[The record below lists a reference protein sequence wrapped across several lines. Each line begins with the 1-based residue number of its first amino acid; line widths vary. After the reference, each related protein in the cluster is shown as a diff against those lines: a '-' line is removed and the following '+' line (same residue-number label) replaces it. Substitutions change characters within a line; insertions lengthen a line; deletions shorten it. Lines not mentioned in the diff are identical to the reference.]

1 METDSLLALI
11 RSAYRPEEYP
21 ALHDQIDRWQKE
33 RPLAGLR
40 ILDATPIFRNTLV
53 KYRALQASGAL
64 LSVGL
69 SDAIACDPAIV
80 DCIRANGIPVV
91 RPSDP
96 ERQAFDL
103 ILDCA
108 GAFAGWNPVYGF
120 VELTRSG
127 VPRYA
132 HSSKPVYVADSG
144 RIKRIET
151 MLGTGESYFRT
162 MAQLGYAKWKDRRLV
177 VFGSGKVGSGIVLYA
192 HRHDAR
198 ISIVTEPQ
206 TLSAAIRK
214 LADEVIDCR
223 DASAVGHAVR
233 GAYAVVTATG
243 HKGAFQ
249 ECCPEEAWRPR
260 DPARA
265 GAERKKDPEFH
276 PRGAHAP
283 EIHRRHPGPAQRRGP
298 LPGDP
303 SRSPGVA
310 GARTRD
316 GEQAAA
322 SQHPRRGGRRGD
334 RPAARA
340 HAGASVARCAAV
352 RPVVAPVPQPVLPQT
367 AGP

>member
-151 MLGTGESYFRT
+151 MLGTGESYFRA
-162 MAQLGYAKWKDRRLV
+162 MAQFGYAKWKDRRLV

-192 HRHDAR
+192 HRHGAR

-206 TLSAAIRK
+206 ILSAAIRK

-233 GAYAVVTATG
+233 EAYAVVTATG

-249 ECCPEEAWRPR
+249 ECCPEEAWRRSEALMANMGVEDEFGPGIPPER
-260 DPARA
+260 VLNEKKTLNFILEEPTHLKYIDATLALHNEGALCLATRPEARGLLA
-265 GAERKKDPEFH
+265 P
-276 PRGAHAP
+276 AP
-283 EIHRRHPGPAQRRGP
+283 ETENRLLQVSIRE
-298 LPGDP
+298 
-303 SRSPGVA
+303 GVA
-310 GARTRD
+310 GEEIAQLLEHTP
-316 GEQAAA
+316 E
-322 SQHPRRGGRRGD
+322 
-334 RPAARA
+334 RP
-340 HAGASVARCAAV
+340 
-352 RPVVAPVPQPVLPQT
+352 
-367 AGP
+367 

>member
-1 METDSLLALI
+1 METDSLFALI

-53 KYRALQASGAL
+53 KYRALQVSGAL

-151 MLGTGESYFRT
+151 MLGTGESYFRA
-162 MAQLGYAKWKDRRLV
+162 MAQFGYAKWKDRRLV

-192 HRHDAR
+192 HRHGAR

-249 ECCPEEAWRPR
+249 ECCPEEAWRRSEALMANMGVEDEFGPGIPPER
-260 DPARA
+260 VLNEKKTLNFILEEPTHLKYIDATLALHNEGALCLATRPEARGLLA
-265 GAERKKDPEFH
+265 P
-276 PRGAHAP
+276 AP
-283 EIHRRHPGPAQRRGP
+283 ETENRLLQVSIRE
-298 LPGDP
+298 
-303 SRSPGVA
+303 GVA
-310 GARTRD
+310 GEEIAQLLEHTP
-316 GEQAAA
+316 E
-322 SQHPRRGGRRGD
+322 
-334 RPAARA
+334 RP
-340 HAGASVARCAAV
+340 
-352 RPVVAPVPQPVLPQT
+352 
-367 AGP
+367 